1 MFHVNITF
9 TQEWL
14 AVDYQLYNH
23 FLKILEQEIKRL
35 ESNILEMVF
44 QNSSS
49 YGKEALAEDV
59 DQLRRMNKQLEEDC
73 VLFTKGNH
81 LGNVK

>member
-1 MFHVNITF
+1 MFHVQITF

-14 AVDYQLYNH
+14 AADYQLYNH

-81 LGNVK
+81 PGFLK

>member
-1 MFHVNITF
+1 MFHVKITF

-14 AVDYQLYNH
+14 AADYQLYNH

-73 VLFTKGNH
+73 VLFTMGNH
-81 LGNVK
+81 LGNLK

>member
-1 MFHVNITF
+1 MFHVKITF

-14 AVDYQLYNH
+14 AADYQLYNH

-49 YGKEALAEDV
+49 YGKEPLAEDV
-59 DQLRRMNKQLEEDC
+59 AQLRRMNKQLEEDC

-81 LGNVK
+81 LGNLK

>member
-1 MFHVNITF
+1 MFHVKSTF

-14 AVDYQLYNH
+14 AADYQLYNH

-81 LGNVK
+81 PGNLK

>member
-1 MFHVNITF
+1 MFHVKITF

-14 AVDYQLYNH
+14 AADYQLYNH

-44 QNSSS
+44 QNSFS

-59 DQLRRMNKQLEEDC
+59 DQLRLLNKQLEEDC

-81 LGNVK
+81 LGNLK